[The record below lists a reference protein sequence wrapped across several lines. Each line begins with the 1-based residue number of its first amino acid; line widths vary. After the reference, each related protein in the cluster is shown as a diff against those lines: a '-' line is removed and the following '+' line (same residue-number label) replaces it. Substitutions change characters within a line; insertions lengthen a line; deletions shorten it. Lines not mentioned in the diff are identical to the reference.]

1 MIGIDT
7 KNCFLRSRCK
17 KYKKCKDCDN
27 DSFCIKLYKINE
39 LYNLALLSDFQK
51 GRTILKLDTSMRDKD
66 AFSRL
71 KIIEDSIE
79 NFVQSGKNIY
89 LHSAI
94 SGNGKTSWAVRLI
107 QDYINAIWYK
117 SDIVCKALFINVPR
131 FLLALKDNISNKNDY
146 ITHIH
151 ANILDA
157 DIVVWDDIATKGVT
171 EYESENLLSLID
183 TRINLHKSNIF
194 TSNMNESEIYN
205 LMGTRLASRIINLSE
220 NIEFFEF
227 DKRGIQF

>member
-1 MIGIDT
+1 MIET
-7 KNCFLRSRCK
+7 KDCFVRDRCK
-17 KYKKCKDCDN
+17 KYKKCKSCDN

-51 GRTILKLDTSMRDKD
+51 SRTVLKLDTSMRDKD

-71 KIIEDSIE
+71 KMIEDSIE
-79 NFVQSGKNIY
+79 DFVKSGKNLY

-117 SDIVCKALFINVPR
+117 SDMVCKALFINVPR

-146 ITHIH
+146 VAHIH

-183 TRINLHKSNIF
+183 ARVNLHKSNVF

-227 DKRGIQF
+227 DKRGIRG